1 MTAANDYSDLH
12 ELIDCLEPDQADEL
26 REHALKL
33 VRPASSRFKVLR
45 VFSGPST
52 DLGARAGQ
60 VIRAELGQGESLN
73 RTNDAQ
79 AAEKADAPS
88 VPGAQ
93 VMMRDSLR
101 YCRCG

>member
-1 MTAANDYSDLH
+1 VSAANDYCDLH

-52 DLGARAGQ
+52 DLGARARQ
-60 VIRAELGQGESLN
+60 VIRAELGQG
-73 RTNDAQ
+73 DA
-79 AAEKADAPS
+79 
-88 VPGAQ
+88 
-93 VMMRDSLR
+93 DS
-101 YCRCG
+101 

>member
-1 MTAANDYSDLH
+1 VTAANDYSDLH

-52 DLGARAGQ
+52 DLERRSSSG
-60 VIRAELGQGESLN
+60 VELRRVTGWRQSAVLLPVRSG
-73 RTNDAQ
+73 
-79 AAEKADAPS
+79 
-88 VPGAQ
+88 
-93 VMMRDSLR
+93 
-101 YCRCG
+101 